1 MVAIV
6 ERFQQESM
14 YGLSAKK
21 VVVVGVWSLVEV
33 CQLTVLNIN
42 QAREISALQKISINC
57 TAVCHCLIY
66 QWTIV

>member
-1 MVAIV
+1 MAAIV

-57 TAVCHCLIY
+57 TAVCYCLIY